1 MPDCEP
7 HLFEHLTQAEW
18 KICFAIAFTS
28 SSDLF
33 GGAYPIDEF
42 ATPGHDGDTWEELF
56 RRTIRFLAM
65 EHFAEFSGI
74 HVNREGVIVEYRVV
88 QPENA
93 LYVTKMKAGGLPGS
107 PKAAIEGA
115 LELAPHT
122 IPSLDL
128 EPLRA
133 CLATIEEHLAAQRAA
148 VDPGQMRERYEADKK
163 ALGAIGVAP
172 IRGLVN

>member
-1 MPDCEP
+1 MPDHDH

-18 KICFAIAFTS
+18 KICFAIAFTA

-33 GGAYPIDEF
+33 GGSYPIDEF
-42 ATPGHDGDTWEELF
+42 ATPGHPGDTWEELF
-56 RRTIRFLAM
+56 RQAIRYLAM
-65 EHFAEFSGI
+65 EHFADFAGI

-107 PKAAIEGA
+107 PKAAIEEA

-148 VDPGQMRERYEADKK
+148 VDPSRMRERYDADQR

-172 IRGLVN
+172 IRELIN